1 MFKILFVDLHHHWD
15 AKKQDFFNRSN
26 LGFSLE
32 DYTNEPD
39 SALSLLK
46 SKCYSLLMIDIVRRP
61 EQGITLCKQ
70 VRTISPVPIILI
82 SDSTDFQL
90 ARKAM
95 QYQVSDY
102 LSAPVSSEDMTR
114 CLQLM
119 NRKLDAVK
127 SENEGANYDIAD
139 DSEESVIDKVK
150 EYVTESL
157 GQNITLKE
165 ISSTLHFNY
174 SYLGQKFKYHEN
186 MTFNAYLLQQ
196 RMEKAKLLLEN
207 TEMKVYEIAN
217 EVGYYEM
224 DWFYKK
230 FKLYTGVSANEY
242 RKMKMVTA

>member
-1 MFKILFVDLHHHWD
+1 MYKILFVELHPHCNTKKHD
-15 AKKQDFFNRSN
+15 AYDWNAQ
-26 LGFSLE
+26 GYTLE
-32 DYTNEPD
+32 DYTNESN
-39 SALSLLK
+39 SALSLIK
-46 SKCYSLLMIDIVRRP
+46 SKSYSLMMIDIVSRP
-61 EQGITLCKQ
+61 EQGITLCKH
-70 VRTISPVPIILI
+70 VRSISTVPIILI

-95 QYQVSDY
+95 HYEVSDY
-102 LSAPVSSEDMTR
+102 LPAPFTSDELTN
-114 CLQLM
+114 CLQHM
-119 NRKLDAVK
+119 HRKLESARTVTEELNDA
-127 SENEGANYDIAD
+127 GD
-139 DSEESVIDKVK
+139 DSEESVIEKVK
-150 EYVTESL
+150 EYVSGSL

-207 TEMKVYEIAN
+207 TELKVYEIAN

>member
-15 AKKQDFFNRSN
+15 AKRQDSFDWSN
-26 LGFSLE
+26 LGFTLE
-32 DYTNEPD
+32 DYTNEPNL
-39 SALSLLK
+39 ALSLLK
-46 SKCYSLLMIDIVRRP
+46 SKCYSLLMIDIVKCP
-61 EQGITLCKQ
+61 EQGITLCKH
-70 VRTISPVPIILI
+70 VRTISSVPIILI

-102 LSAPVSSEDMTR
+102 LPAPVSSEDMTT

-119 NRKLDAVK
+119 YRKLDVLRT
-127 SENEGANYDIAD
+127 EIEGANYDIAD

-196 RMEKAKLLLEN
+196 RMEKAKLLLEK

>member
-1 MFKILFVDLHHHWD
+1 MYKILFVDLHHHWD
-15 AKKQDFFNRSN
+15 AKSQDFFNWNN
-26 LGFSLE
+26 LGFILE
-32 DYTNEPD
+32 DYTNESD

-46 SKCYSLLMIDIVRRP
+46 SKCYSLLIIDIVKCP
-61 EQGITLCKQ
+61 EQGITLCKH
-70 VRTISPVPIILI
+70 VRAISPVPIILI

-102 LSAPVSSEDMTR
+102 LPAPVSSEDMR
-114 CLQLM
+114 ICLQLM
-119 NRKLDAVK
+119 NRKLNEEKA
-127 SENEGANYDIAD
+127 ENKKASFDIAD
-139 DSEESVIDKVK
+139 DLEESVIDKVK

-196 RMEKAKLLLEN
+196 RMEKAKQLLEK

>member
-1 MFKILFVDLHHHWD
+1 MYKILFVDLHHHWD
-15 AKKQDFFNRSN
+15 ANSQDFFNWSN
-26 LGFSLE
+26 LGFILE
-32 DYTNEPD
+32 DYTNESD
-39 SALSLLK
+39 SALSLIK
-46 SKCYSLLMIDIVRRP
+46 SKCYSLLIIDIVKCP
-61 EQGITLCKQ
+61 EQGITLCKH

-102 LSAPVSSEDMTR
+102 LPAPVSSEDMTT

-119 NRKLDAVK
+119 NRKLNEEKA
-127 SENEGANYDIAD
+127 ENKKASYDIAD
-139 DSEESVIDKVK
+139 DLEESVIDKVK

-196 RMEKAKLLLEN
+196 RMEKAKQLLEK